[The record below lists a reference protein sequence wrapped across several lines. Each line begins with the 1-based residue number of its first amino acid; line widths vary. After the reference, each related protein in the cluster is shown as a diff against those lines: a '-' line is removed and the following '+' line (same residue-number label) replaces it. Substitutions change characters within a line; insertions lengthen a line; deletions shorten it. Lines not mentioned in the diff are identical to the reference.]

1 MSKTDKLKFFI
12 YIKDYFD
19 RLRLE
24 LKSEETIKSYRFALN
39 NFRKFLKE
47 KHGKSVDKI
56 NFSFVSVDI
65 VRDYLFWIVSEGG
78 SLNTRNL
85 RLMALKGYI
94 GFCAE
99 KNIELAPL
107 EIKLSKVKIKAVLP
121 KTSNWLS
128 KEQVK
133 LILEQPSQSKIGIR
147 DRFIMLFLFST
158 GVRLSE
164 LLNIKTSD
172 LHLNSDYPSV
182 KVIGKGQKARRIPL
196 PADLID
202 NLVHFQDLFDNDAD
216 DYIFSTTIKG
226 VKDKMSPD
234 NVQRICLKYGKSA
247 RKIDST
253 IPEKVT
259 PHLFR
264 HSYAAQMYR
273 LGISLPELAKLLGH
287 VDLNSIEIYA
297 ETDDAMVNKAISNI
311 ANKNHN
317 NNWKRLSEDEKLK
330 IMGLK

>member
-1 MSKTDKLKFFI
+1 M
-12 YIKDYFD
+12 
-19 RLRLE
+19 
-24 LKSEETIKSYRFALN
+24 
-39 NFRKFLKE
+39 KE
-47 KHGKSVDKI
+47 KHGKNVDKI
-56 NFSFVSVDI
+56 DFGFVTIDV
-65 VRDYLFWIVSEGG
+65 VRDYLSWIINEGG

-99 KNIELAPL
+99 KNIELATL
-107 EIKLSKVKIKAVLP
+107 EIQLSKVKTKSVLP

-133 LILEQPSQSKIGIR
+133 IILEQPSQSKIGIR

-182 KVIGKGQKARRIPL
+182 KVIGKGQKVRRIPI
-196 PADLID
+196 PFDLID
-202 NLVHFQDLFDNDAD
+202 NLTHFQDLFGNEEE

-234 NVQRICLKYGKSA
+234 NVQRICLKYGDLS

-253 IPEKVT
+253 IPKKVT

-287 VDLNSIEIYA
+287 ADLNSIEIYA
-297 ETDDAMVNKAISNI
+297 ETDDAMVNKAIENI
-311 ANKNHN
+311 TNKNHE

-330 IMGLK
+330 LMGLK